1 MSDESV
7 TDIGGLYQSVLG
19 RAPDAGGAAYWAQ
32 QFGDTIDANELAQ
45 FKNAAAVELAARNN
59 AVPAPDTPASVDP
72 LYQMVVPVEDYGKIP
87 RSFYSSG
94 ETSKSSQSESPIT
107 KLYQDV
113 LGRTPDEAGLKYWKQ
128 QFGDTLD
135 PNEIAQFK
143 QSAAP
148 ELYGSD
154 IYKLYK
160 DVLGRDPDAGGL
172 EHWSKQFGKTID
184 ANEIAQFKEAAGR
197 ELYGA
202 DYDDPNKPYLD
213 LFKSITPSGELTPS
227 NFGRQTALDLAYSGK
242 LDQDSYTKVLQNSSN
257 RSEIESILGLGKD
270 ILDKAPKKVDPNTLD
285 FGEEQMPYANVDVSN
300 GNGIYARYDRDG
312 NLLNFT
318 GTQVWPLVP
327 DGQGGYK
334 TALPK
339 DTVAYASWRADGSAN
354 PTVAAARDNSL
365 GAFIRQFGIIPDIAL
380 AVATG
385 GSSLPVQ
392 LASKAALD
400 LARGATP
407 AQLLQGG
414 IASYLS
420 AGIADYTGLSSAIKS
435 IDSKLLQDVA
445 RNASLGGISAGIS
458 GRDIGKGITV
468 GAVSGAI
475 SNIGN
480 QYLTDTSLTAVQRN
494 ALMSSATAY
503 AQSIA
508 SGQSGDVA
516 LKNAFMAGGKAAGTQ
531 FAKDIDRE
539 YGITDS
545 LKQSLNPSSS
555 TAKTSTEKSGDLS
568 TTAFVDAKS
577 LGATDQEAK
586 AVADSVS
593 GTTKTAVENVGS
605 INEVVV
611 APDVQ
616 VAGNYMPE
624 IPQPK
629 AGQLMVDST
638 GRPISIGVISY
649 DSSGKGQLVAAPI
662 TGDQTSGYSYE
673 VNGKPQSLTRE
684 QYERLFA
691 KTNPTE
697 YLKMAEKMYATS
709 GDLDAFNKA
718 FGVKESAA
726 KPTTTIDVE
735 AKEVP
740 AAKSSST
747 LLKDIISKV
756 GGLDAVEIGGALAVP
771 EIADIAKKAMDQGFA
786 KDIFD
791 QLSQYPSRDDEDT
804 RYLNE
809 LYKSMTGDYV
819 PGTPSYNY
827 AHRSELTPVEVTSRN
842 VEQINADILDNSFI
856 SGPSEDVST
865 NINQDINYSELT
877 PVKIA
882 PRNVQGVN
890 AKTLDDSFVSEPSES
905 VPTNTN
911 QDINQTVIDATNSGA
926 NPATV
931 AQEVSKA
938 DPNINV
944 ETSVDPQT
952 GATSVTTTNA
962 NNNTVTTTQTDGKT
976 ETTTNVNNDT
986 GITTSTSSGGGGNT
1000 TTTTVTDAASGSG
1013 AVITKDPITDKIV
1026 AVETTGENVQVV
1038 DSSTVVIDDKKIDV
1052 STGTVVSTPTTT
1064 TPTTTTTTA
1073 KPTTAKAATPST
1085 AKQPSFVGL
1094 SDAAQAIGA
1103 MSFLGP
1109 QFLKTKENQKQFI
1122 DPLSLYRNV
1131 AAAEGIP
1138 MQQISPQMPSDP
1150 LDKYYNYGKAESID
1164 DILGLG
1170 KKDDESRDSS
1180 VSQSAIDNL
1189 LNVPYAAKKGGL
1201 VTPLMAAGGSVRA
1214 QKYAQGGLSVPLVA
1228 HGGKMRGDFRH
1239 GAHVAGPG
1247 DGQSDDIPAM
1257 LADGEY
1263 VLDSEIVAALGN
1275 GSTKA
1280 GSKLLDKFRQ
1290 EIRTHKR
1297 SGSINSIPP
1306 KSKSP
1311 LQYLSDA
1318 KKKLDKK

>member
-1 MSDESV
+1 MIDNSIK
-7 TDIGGLYQSVLG
+7 DIDSLYQKILG
-19 RAPDAGGAAYWAQ
+19 RAPDVGGAQNWAQAFGPTIEANEIEQFRQEAAKELAVTGYKPPSSALPSVVDTTSSSAAPLAQISSTTQGITPSNTATSSEDPIVKLYNDVLKRAPDPEGLAHWRQ
-32 QFGDTIDANELAQ
+32 QFGNTIDANEA
-45 FKNAAAVELAARNN
+45 
-59 AVPAPDTPASVDP
+59 
-72 LYQMVVPVEDYGKIP
+72 
-87 RSFYSSG
+87 
-94 ETSKSSQSESPIT
+94 
-107 KLYQDV
+107 
-113 LGRTPDEAGLKYWKQ
+113 
-128 QFGDTLD
+128 
-135 PNEIAQFK
+135 
-143 QSAAP
+143 
-148 ELYGSD
+148 
-154 IYKLYK
+154 
-160 DVLGRDPDAGGL
+160 
-172 EHWSKQFGKTID
+172 
-184 ANEIAQFKEAAGR
+184 AQFKEAAGR

-202 DYDDPNKPYLD
+202 DYDDPNKPYLN
-213 LFKSITPSGELTPS
+213 LFKSITPSGELTPG

-270 ILDKAPKKVDPNTLD
+270 ILDKAPKKVDPSTLD

-354 PTVAAARDNSL
+354 PTVAAERDNSL

-385 GSSLPVQ
+385 GSSIAVQ

-407 AQLLQGG
+407 AQVLQGG
-414 IASYLS
+414 VASYLS

-531 FAKDIDRE
+531 FAKDLDKE
-539 YGITDS
+539 YGITA
-545 LKQSLNPSSS
+545 SLNQTLGLNNS
-555 TAKTSTEKSGDLS
+555 TAKTGTEKSGDLS

-586 AVADSVS
+586 AVADSVA

-673 VNGKPQSLTRE
+673 VNGKPQNLTQE

-691 KTNPTE
+691 KTNPSE

-718 FGVKESAA
+718 FGVKDSAA

-827 AHRSELTPVEVTSRN
+827 AHRSELTPVDVTSKN
-842 VEQINADILDNSFI
+842 VEQVNADILDNSFI
-856 SGPSEDVST
+856 SGSSEGVS
-865 NINQDINYSELT
+865 
-877 PVKIA
+877 
-882 PRNVQGVN
+882 
-890 AKTLDDSFVSEPSES
+890 
-905 VPTNTN
+905 TNTN
-911 QDINQTVIDATNSGA
+911 QDINQTVIDATNSGE

-986 GITTSTSSGGGGNT
+986 GITTSTSSGGGAST
-1000 TTTTVTDAASGSG
+1000 TTTTVTDTVSGSG
-1013 AVITKDPITDKIV
+1013 AVITRDPITDEIV

-1052 STGTVVSTPTTT
+1052 NTGAVVSTPTTT
-1064 TPTTTTTTA
+1064 TTTPTTPTTTTTA

-1180 VSQSAIDNL
+1180 VYQSAIDNL

-1201 VTPLMAAGGSVRA
+1201 VPPLMAAGGSVRA
-1214 QKYAQGGLSVPLVA
+1214 QKYAQGGLSVPLMN